1 MDELQKKTAQGI
13 VNIFE
18 TGKVLGEYGRVTLL
32 PGDSG
37 HLTYGR
43 SQTTLASGNLYLL
56 VKSYCDQGGATL
68 KDGLRPFLQRL
79 SVRDL
84 SLDHEVLLRDLLA
97 RAGNDPVMRDTQDR
111 FFDRVYWKPA
121 MDFAAA
127 IQIASPLGVAVV
139 YDSCIHGSW
148 IRMRDRTINQ
158 FKKPPDINENI
169 WIGHYVD
176 ERKDWLATH
185 PNALLHRTVYR
196 MDAFRDLIK
205 NNKWNLALPVRVR
218 NIDITEQLLQVEEP
232 VVASAH
238 DPADRVLLLKTPRM
252 HGEDVRRV
260 QQALKLASPDG
271 IFGPQTAQAVAR
283 FQASKGLRA
292 DGIVGPATVAA
303 LGL

>member
-1 MDELQKKTAQGI
+1 MDELQKKTAQAI

-18 TGKVLGEYGRVTLL
+18 TGRVRGEYGRVTLL

-43 SQTTLASGNLYLL
+43 SQTTLASGNLHLL
-56 VKSYCDQGGATL
+56 VKSYCDQGGAAF
-68 KDGLRPFLQRL
+68 KDGLSLFLQRL
-79 SVRDL
+79 SARDL
-84 SLDHEVLLRDLLA
+84 SLDFDLTLKDLLA

-121 MDFAAA
+121 IDFAAA
-127 IQIASPLGVAVV
+127 LQLSSPLGISVV
-139 YDSCIHGSW
+139 YDSCIHGAW
-148 IRMRDRTINQ
+148 IRMRDRTINK
-158 FKKPPDINENI
+158 FKKPPDINEND

-176 ERKDWLATH
+176 ERKDWLAAH
-185 PNALLHRTVYR
+185 PNTLLHRTVYR
-196 MDAFRDLIK
+196 MEAFQDLIR
-205 NNKWNLALPVRVR
+205 NDKWMLALPVRIR

-252 HGEDVRRV
+252 QGEDVRRV
-260 QQALKLASPDG
+260 QRALKLPSPDG
-271 IFGPQTAQAVAR
+271 IFGPQTAQAAAW